1 MEAEDLD
8 RFDVI
13 LNSHSHSWSWF
24 SSTKETLTENPSEN
38 GAIFND
44 VVGDF
49 SMESLNNRKGI
60 QLVENARKK
69 MVASNSCWQ
78 NAYQNLFAGC
88 SEILAGE
95 EKRSRLA
102 WHLSDCFQ
110 KDSGR
115 PPFPHCDTKSS
126 MLKCLTKLDEDARK
140 IYLEFYLETNSICHQ
155 LQTDAFKRQTERLV
169 NELKNSAQFAE
180 DKLETIE
187 EKAEGL
193 LQNSHLIHDSLAS
206 IDVQTQQVAKLTQNV
221 EDQVS
226 LVLRDTEAVYEQSKE
241 IAASQSELQV
251 KQATMK
257 DKLEESMAKLH
268 KSSNKVGEEISNLKN
283 QAIEIEE
290 EISKVGNAM
299 SSKMNTLQ
307 QRADDIGNMA
317 GISLEKQKQVLDGQS
332 LAFEGLQSLTK
343 FQLQALEENR
353 GTLQEFAELGNRQQ
367 EELLRR
373 QELLQQAH
381 DHLVE
386 SSKTILAAQ
395 EAFESK
401 QASMFV
407 ALDKLFALHNAMLL
421 ESRFI
426 KALFIYSISILFLY
440 MFTSTKQTYAVR
452 PRLYIGL
459 CVTFL
464 IEFATIRYA
473 PDEIEQQAWIISV
486 VRSLAVVLASIQLLH
501 AICTYR
507 DYELLNYQMLIK
519 LNENLT
525 EQFYGKQRNKEE
537 LWDVDMDSEMNWSSW
552 VDTEL
557 PEDLDNLEDPDYILP
572 EEVGENSVATTITTK
587 KYNLRSQ
594 QYHL

>member
-1 MEAEDLD
+1 MGHQNRHYPL
-8 RFDVI
+8 F
-13 LNSHSHSWSWF
+13 LLFFLFSQNSHAHSWSWF
-24 SSTKETLTENPSEN
+24 SPSKETLIENLSEN

-44 VVGDF
+44 IVGDF

-69 MVASNSCWQ
+69 MVASNLCWQ

-88 SEILAGE
+88 SEILASE

-102 WHLSDCFQ
+102 WHLSNCFQ

-115 PPFPHCDTKSS
+115 PHFPHCNAKSS

-140 IYLEFYLETNSICHQ
+140 IYLE
-155 LQTDAFKRQTERLV
+155 TDAFKRQTERLV
-169 NELKNSAQFAE
+169 NELK
-180 DKLETIE
+180 KLQE
-187 EKAEGL
+187 
-193 LQNSHLIHDSLAS
+193 
-206 IDVQTQQVAKLTQNV
+206 
-221 EDQVS
+221 
-226 LVLRDTEAVYEQSKE
+226 
-241 IAASQSELQV
+241 
-251 KQATMK
+251 KQATTK

-268 KSSNKVGEEISNLKN
+268 ESSNKVGEEISNLKN

-332 LAFEGLQSLTK
+332 LAFEGLKSLTK

-373 QELLQQAH
+373 QELLQHAH
-381 DHLVE
+381 DHL
-386 SSKTILAAQ
+386 SSKTILADQ
-395 EAFESK
+395 Y
-401 QASMFV
+401 
-407 ALDKLFALHNAMLL
+407 
-421 ESRFI
+421 
-426 KALFIYSISILFLY
+426 KAN
-440 MFTSTKQTYAVR
+440 
-452 PRLYIGL
+452 L
-459 CVTFL
+459 CCEEL
-464 IEFATIRYA
+464 ATIRYA
-473 PDEIEQQAWIISV
+473 PDDIEQQAWIISV

-501 AICTYR
+501 AIFTYR
-507 DYELLNYQMLIK
+507 DYELLNYQMLVK

-557 PEDLDNLEDPDYILP
+557 PEDLDNLEDLDCILP
-572 EEVGENSVATTITTK
+572 EEVEENSVATTIITK

-594 QYHL
+594 QYHLQDRVIRHDEEHDQVGVGISPFRSAMDASTGECIHPSVFSNKAAHGKAVVSELQTNMVLVEGECSATHQDVNFRSTKTDIVPAKTTQKRISGRGLHVSVNFRMDSERSDRESTLQNHKEEISQIAQSARSRSPF